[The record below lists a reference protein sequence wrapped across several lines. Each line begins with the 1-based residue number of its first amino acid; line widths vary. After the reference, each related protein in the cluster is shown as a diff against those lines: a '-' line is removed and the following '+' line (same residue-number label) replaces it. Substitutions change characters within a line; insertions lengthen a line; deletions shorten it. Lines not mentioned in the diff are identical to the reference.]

1 MGEIARSKSRIA
13 SDLKTRDSNRWRPC
27 DLKLRF
33 ETRDWRFVLNIP
45 IQQNCEKGCDLS
57 PRSKIASDWRLAI
70 GDFAHL
76 RQRFMLAKR
85 ICLTHCSKLAFD
97 PLRTLQCC
105 TQGRT
110 MLSKCCQTPRGRF
123 SSKCTQTTHVLMFWP
138 LTICQGYLHPFAYS
152 WIIWF
157 HGGLVSLG
165 RDVRCT
171 CNGNSVFGFPI

>member
-45 IQQNCEKGCDLS
+45 IQQNCEKGCDLR

-76 RQRFMLAKR
+76 RTR
-85 ICLTHCSKLAFD
+85 ILTKMGEIHMNFSFWPFLWFGLPGRLLKCTCSTPWSATGLPKD
-97 PLRTLQCC
+97 PSILKTPRHSIPLCFTTAVVFYYFCSDL
-105 TQGRT
+105 
-110 MLSKCCQTPRGRF
+110 LLYFPLKIVVSKCLP
-123 SSKCTQTTHVLMFWP
+123 
-138 LTICQGYLHPFAYS
+138 
-152 WIIWF
+152 
-157 HGGLVSLG
+157 
-165 RDVRCT
+165 
-171 CNGNSVFGFPI
+171 